1 MRVTITAS
9 IRLLFILTLVA
20 ISVVAQTGLISA
32 SAPSPTEVR
41 TTRVPEIGF
50 AKDCRMSEKS
60 LRLANPFGVPGTRVA
75 CAPRGPERHALTYRA
90 PK

>member
-20 ISVVAQTGLISA
+20 ISIVAQTGLISA
-32 SAPSPTEVR
+32 SAPSPAEVR
-41 TTRVPEIGF
+41 TTGVPGC
-50 AKDCRMSEKS
+50 AKDDSALEER
-60 LRLANPFGVPGTRVA
+60 LRLANAIGVTGPRVA
-75 CAPRGPERHALTYRA
+75 CASRAPERHALTDRA